1 MPELRQEIRGAW
13 AISEALRSASARLIN
28 HIAQAAAV
36 STEQVRIMLRTIRT
50 PTDEM
55 IEAAEGHFPPEDVW
69 QAMVDEAGRE

>member
-1 MPELRQEIRGAW
+1 
-13 AISEALRSASARLIN
+13 
-28 HIAQAAAV
+28 
-36 STEQVRIMLRTIRT
+36 MLRTIRT